1 MKKAGSYMA
10 QWYDDVVFD
19 NHNITNDPERLTV
32 CRVTPAVRFHHHIL
46 WQQVLST
53 A

>member
-1 MKKAGSYMA
+1 MA

-32 CRVTPAVRFHHHIL
+32 CFVTPAVRFHHQIL